1 MNKPIDIQLQEF
13 DNYVGSLF
21 PKEDTERLK
30 VLCQK
35 GSEALLGYDH
45 VDILGALAGLK
56 TGDPLLEKLRMP
68 YILLSSHYLLLD
80 DVIDHHLAKEDDALY
95 SSHLLLMAYSEI
107 FLSLKANTPEEIKL
121 ELVKR
126 MANRVFENALAVRLE
141 IKQRTG
147 LYQPNKDDNYQ
158 MIAGRS
164 NSTIQFY
171 EILCMFTGKAP
182 NDNIIHLL
190 MELIYYLQL
199 GDDLGDWNKDF
210 KHGNFTP
217 LIQECFLNLPTEK
230 HSDISSIEK
239 VLFTSGV
246 YEKYVAQ
253 IVNNLDKIKMEFME
267 IKEIDTQPICEWIDG
282 ARNKA
287 FYLLS
292 NMVSKKLT
300 LLEKS

>member
-1 MNKPIDIQLQEF
+1 MNKPISVQLQEF
-13 DNYVGSLF
+13 ENYVGSLF
-21 PKEDTERLK
+21 PKEDVERLK
-30 VLCQK
+30 TLCQK

-56 TGDPLLEKLRMP
+56 TGDPLLERLRMP

-80 DVIDHHLAKEDDALY
+80 DVIDRHLAKEDDALY

-107 FLSLKANTPEEIKL
+107 FLSLNADTPDEIKSD
-121 ELVKR
+121 LVIR
-126 MANRVFENALAVRLE
+126 MANRVFENAYAVRQE

-147 LYQPNKDDNYQ
+147 LYQPNKDENYQ

-171 EILCMFTGKAP
+171 EILCLLTGRTP
-182 NDNIIHLL
+182 EEHIIHLL
-190 MELIYYLQL
+190 TELIYYLQL

-210 KHGNFTP
+210 QRNNFTP
-217 LIQECFLNLPTEK
+217 LIQECFLHLPAEK
-230 HSDISSIEK
+230 HSEISSIEE
-239 VLFTSGV
+239 VLYTGGV

-253 IVNNLDKIKMEFME
+253 IVNNLDKIKTEFME
-267 IKEIDTQPICEWIDG
+267 IKGIDTQPICEWIDG
-282 ARNKA
+282 ARSKA
-287 FYLLS
+287 YYLLS

-300 LLEKS
+300 LLAKS

>member
-1 MNKPIDIQLQEF
+1 MNKPISAQLQEF

-30 VLCQK
+30 ILCQK

-45 VDILGALAGLK
+45 VDVLGALAGLK

-80 DVIDHHLAKEDDALY
+80 DVIDRHLAKEEDALY

-107 FLSLKANTPEEIKL
+107 FLSLNANAAERTKL
-121 ELVKR
+121 DLVKR
-126 MANRVFENALAVRLE
+126 MANRVFENAFAVRQE

-147 LYQPNKDDNYQ
+147 EYRPNKDENYQ

-171 EILCMFTGKAP
+171 EILCLLTGKTP
-182 NDNIIHLL
+182 DENIIYLL
-190 MELIYYLQL
+190 TELIYYLQL

-217 LIQECFLNLPTEK
+217 LIQECFLHLPAEK
-230 HSDISSIEK
+230 RSDISSIET
-239 VLFTSGV
+239 VLYTGGV

-253 IVNNLDKIKMEFME
+253 IVNNLDKIKNEFME
-267 IKEIDTQPICEWIDG
+267 LNGINTQPICDWIDG
-282 ARNKA
+282 ARSKA
-287 FYLLS
+287 YYLLS
-292 NMVSKKLT
+292 NMVTKKLA
-300 LLEKS
+300 LLKNI